1 MRFQVKFTTKF
12 NRGALNENPAFFPSR
27 KLGLDGIRMARAIN
41 PNISAGK
48 VANTIDCYKLDEA
61 IELTELEAE
70 QTRLFECTD
79 FVTVE
84 VPSLSLNKF
93 VGMQLVSDNTLGNF
107 SECELKHGEYKL
119 KYVLNITKLVSEW
132 ASNGYPTKW
141 DVIPEVTEVIEP
153 MQTIY

>member
-1 MRFQVKFTTKF
+1 MIFQVKFTTKL
-12 NRGALNENPAFFPSR
+12 NSGALNENPAFFPSR

-41 PNISAGK
+41 PNISTGK
-48 VANTIDCYKLDEA
+48 FANTIDCYKLDEA

-84 VPSLSLNKF
+84 VPPLSLNKF

-107 SECELKHGEYKL
+107 GGYKL
-119 KYVLNITKLVSEW
+119 EYVLNITKLLSEW

-141 DVIPEVTEVIEP
+141 DVGKLR
-153 MQTIY
+153 